1 MPDQPAGGEVEPTEA
16 VKAHLQKSN
25 VHANELHGEVIK
37 ALNKFSA
44 DELGAMYNDVHKHGL
59 AAALKQAYP
68 ASTSIIGAVH

>member
-37 ALNKFSA
+37 ALNKFSETEITKLDNLGTA
-44 DELGAMYNDVHKHGL
+44 FEDEHLDTNL
-59 AAALKQAYP
+59 RI
-68 ASTSIIGAVH
+68 SAVH